1 MTSNQPLPT
10 STIVIKIGGGEGVDH
25 APLLDEL
32 PGLQA
37 RGHRIVLVHGASAA
51 ANALADQ
58 AGLDRRQIQSPGGH
72 LSRYTYPAMLEIYV
86 AAAAGQVNKT
96 LVADLQARGVNAVG
110 LSGVDGRLLTAE
122 RKRAIRAVENGRQRV
137 IRDDYSGKIR
147 QSDPAVLRLLLDNGF
162 TPVVAPVALGAKG
175 ERLNVDGDRA
185 AAAIAAALGAETLVI
200 LSNVPGLLANYP
212 DPDSLIRQV
221 TPQTLDSAR
230 AAAQGRM
237 KRKVLAAEEALTGGV
252 PRVILADARVETPV
266 ASALSGNGTTFSVR
280 QPSLVSPIG
289 PE

>member
-1 MTSNQPLPT
+1 MSNP
-10 STIVIKIGGGEGVDH
+10 TIVIKIGGGEGVNM

-32 PGLQA
+32 PDLLA

-58 AGLDRRQIQSPGGH
+58 AGLDRRQIQSPSGH
-72 LSRYTYPAMLEIYV
+72 LSRYTYPAMLEIFV

-110 LSGVDGRLLTAE
+110 ISGVDGRLLVAE

-137 IRDDYSGKIR
+137 IRDDYSGKLR
-147 QSDPAVLRLLLDNGF
+147 ESNADLLRLLLDSGYL
-162 TPVVAPVALGAKG
+162 PVVAPVALGTKG

-185 AAAIAAALGAETLVI
+185 AAFIAGALGADALVI
-200 LSNVPGLLANYP
+200 LSNVPGLLANFP

-221 TPQTLDSAR
+221 RPAQIDTAR

-237 KRKVLAAEEALTGGV
+237 KRKVLAAEEALAGGV
-252 PRVILADARVETPV
+252 SQVVLADARVDSPV
-266 ASALSGNGTTFSVR
+266 ASALDGVGTVFSN
-280 QPSLVSPIG
+280 Q
-289 PE
+289 

>member
-1 MTSNQPLPT
+1 MTSNQLLPT
-10 STIVIKIGGGEGVDH
+10 STIVIKIGGGEGVDT

-32 PGLQA
+32 PGLLA

-58 AGLDRRQIQSPGGH
+58 AGLDRRQIQSPSGH
-72 LSRYTYPAMLEIYV
+72 LSRYTYPEMLEIFV

-96 LVADLQARGVNAVG
+96 LVADLQARDVNAVG
-110 LSGVDGRLLTAE
+110 ISGVDGRLLVAD

-147 QSDPAVLRLLLDNGF
+147 ESHPEVLHLLLDGGF
-162 TPVVAPVALGAKG
+162 MPVVAPLALGTQS

-185 AAAIAAALGAETLVI
+185 AATIAAALGADALVI
-200 LSNVPGLLANYP
+200 LSNVAGLMANYP

-230 AAAQGRM
+230 SAAQGRM
-237 KRKVLAAEEALTGGV
+237 KRKVLAAEEALSGGV
-252 PRVILADARVETPV
+252 PRAILSDARVDNPV
-266 ASALSGNGTTFSVR
+266 AAALAGAGTVFSV
-280 QPSLVSPIG
+280 Q
-289 PE
+289 